1 MSKQQAKEF
10 LAMSIVEVKQKN
22 YSYAFNPYLE
32 PVARVRPG
40 DRVIVYTDDSFE
52 SRIKSESDLPSKAL
66 AGVKFFNPQT
76 GPIFVE
82 GAEPDDTLSVY
93 IESIEPTRD
102 FAVSCFINGLGGLTS
117 TKFTRTLQ
125 DPIPEKTWIWPL
137 EAGTDG
143 RYLMHKQIRVRVPW
157 DPFMGCLG
165 VAPALEVISSAIPG
179 PFGGNMDVPDVRPL
193 NTIHLPVYNE
203 GALFYVGDC
212 HANQGQGEVCG
223 VALEIPCKVTLVFD
237 VIKGKAIEWPRIISK
252 EAIMVVGSTRPMED
266 AARIAYTELALW
278 MEEEFGFTRWEA
290 YELLTQVGGLYVGNM
305 VDPAY
310 SLVASINK
318 QYLKRS

>member
-1 MSKQQAKEF
+1 
-10 LAMSIVEVKQKN
+10 MSIVEIKQKN

-40 DRVIVYTDDSFE
+40 DKVIFYTEDSFE
-52 SRIKSESDLPSKAL
+52 GRIRSESDLPSKVL
-66 AGVKFFNPQT
+66 AGIRFFNPQT
-76 GPIFVE
+76 GPIFIE
-82 GAEPDDTLSVY
+82 GAEPNDTLSVY

-102 FAVSCFINGLGGLTS
+102 FAVSCFLNNFGGLAS
-117 TKFTRTLQ
+117 TKLTRTLQ
-125 DPIPEKTWIWPL
+125 EPIPEKTWIWQL
-137 EAGTDG
+137 ETGTEG
-143 RYLMHKQIRVRVPW
+143 KYLINEEIGVRVPW
-157 DPFMGCLG
+157 NPFMGCLG
-165 VAPALEVISSAIPG
+165 VAPALEVISSATPG

-223 VALEIPCKVTLVFD
+223 VALEIPCRVSIVFD
-237 VIKGKAIEWPRIISK
+237 VKKGKAIEWPRIISN
-252 EAIMVVGSTRPMED
+252 EAIMVVGSARPMED
-266 AARIAYTELALW
+266 AARIAYAELVLW
-278 MEEEFGFTRWEA
+278 MEDEFGFTRWEA

-310 SLVASINK
+310 SLVASISK
-318 QYLKRS
+318 KYLKRS